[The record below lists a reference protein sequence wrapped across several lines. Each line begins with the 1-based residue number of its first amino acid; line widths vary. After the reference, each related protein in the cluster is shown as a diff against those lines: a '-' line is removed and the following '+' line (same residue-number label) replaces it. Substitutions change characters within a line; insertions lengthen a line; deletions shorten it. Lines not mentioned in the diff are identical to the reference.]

1 MTASAKRAQRAKGEQ
16 SAGGRGRAPAGTRP
30 TDVIVV
36 GGGVVGCASAF
47 GLAREGLRVGL
58 LERDG
63 IASHASGAAA
73 GMLTPLAESPPRGP
87 LFEFGLR
94 SLRMFPA
101 LAAELR
107 ERSGVDPE
115 YEPSGLV
122 RVAASEAEAAELR
135 ELAHAHA
142 GEGLAWLDPAALRE
156 AEPRL
161 AGLLHGGVS
170 SRREGHVRSP
180 LLARA
185 FAAAAEAAGARVET
199 GVVGVALRREGGRV
213 VGVET
218 AQGLRAAGR
227 VVLCPGS
234 FGASL
239 LASIGAER
247 FAPIEPV
254 RGQIVTLASARALP
268 RTILWRGSLYLVPK
282 RDGTLVVGSTEER
295 VGFDCRVTAAG
306 IGWLLREATAFLP
319 ELGEWTF
326 HEAYAGLRPATR
338 DGLPVIGPIPGV
350 EGLFLAAGHFRKG
363 VLLAPATASLVVD
376 WALGRTSPEEARA
389 FLPARFA

>member
-1 MTASAKRAQRAKGEQ
+1 VTASAKRAQRGAAER
-16 SAGGRGRAPAGTRP
+16 STGGRGRAPAGTRLP
-30 TDVIVV
+30 DAIVV
-36 GGGVVGCASAF
+36 GGGVVGCAAAF
-47 GLAREGLRVGL
+47 ALAREGLRVVL

-87 LFEFGLR
+87 LFAFGLR
-94 SLRMFPA
+94 SLGMFPA

-107 ERSGVDPE
+107 ERSGIDPE
-115 YEPSGLV
+115 YEASGLL

-135 ELAHAHA
+135 ELVRAHAA
-142 GEGLAWLDPAALRE
+142 EGLAWLDPAALRE

-161 AGLLHGGVS
+161 AGVLHGGVAS
-170 SRREGHVRSP
+170 SREGHVRSP

-199 GVVGVALRREGGRV
+199 GVAAVALRREGGRV
-213 VGVET
+213 VAVET
-218 AQGLRAAGR
+218 ARGLRAAGR

-234 FGASL
+234 FGADL

-254 RGQIVTLASARALP
+254 RGQIVTLAAAGALP

-282 RDGTLVVGSTEER
+282 RDGSLVVGSTEER
-295 VGFDCRVTAAG
+295 AGFDCRVTAAG
-306 IGWLLREATAFLP
+306 IAWLLREATALVP
-319 ELGEWTF
+319 ALGEWSF
-326 HEAYAGLRPATR
+326 REAYAGLRPATR
-338 DGLPVIGPIPGV
+338 DGLPVIGPLPGV

-363 VLLAPATASLVVD
+363 VLLSPATAALVVD
-376 WALGRTSPEEARA
+376 WALGRTSPDEARA

>member
-1 MTASAKRAQRAKGEQ
+1 VT
-16 SAGGRGRAPAGTRP
+16 P
-30 TDVIVV
+30 DVIVV
-36 GGGVVGCASAF
+36 GGGVVGCAAAF
-47 GLAREGLRVGL
+47 GLAREGVRVLL

-73 GMLTPLAESPPRGP
+73 GMLTPLAESPPHGP
-87 LFEFGLR
+87 LFAFGLR
-94 SLRMFPA
+94 SLRAFPA

-122 RVAASEAEAAELR
+122 RVAASGTEAAELR
-135 ELAHAHA
+135 ALALGHAS
-142 GEGLAWLDPAALRE
+142 EGLAWLEPAALAG

-161 AGLLHGGVS
+161 AGTLHGGLS
-170 SRREGHVRSP
+170 SPREGHVRSP

-199 GVVGVALRREGGRV
+199 GVAALALRREGGRV
-213 VGVET
+213 AGVET
-218 AQGLRAAGR
+218 AGGLRPAGR
-227 VVLCPGS
+227 VVLCPGC

-239 LASIGAER
+239 LASVGAER

-254 RGQIVTLASARALP
+254 RGQIVTLASARTLP

-282 RDGTLVVGSTEER
+282 RDGSLVVGSTEER
-295 VGFDCRVTAAG
+295 VGLDCRVTAAG
-306 IGWLLREATAFLP
+306 VGWLLAEATALVP
-319 ELGEWTF
+319 ELGQWSF
-326 HEAYAGLRPATR
+326 REAYAGLRPATR
-338 DGLPVIGPIPGV
+338 DGLPVIGPVPGV

-363 VLLAPATASLVVD
+363 VLLSPATASLVAD
-376 WALGRTSPEEARA
+376 WVLGRPPPEEARA
-389 FLPARFA
+389 FLPERFA